1 MLYVA
6 YGSNM
11 NLEQMAFRCPKSKV
25 IGNGK
30 LKGWKLVF
38 NCHADI
44 IKGKK
49 NDEVPVVV
57 WDIDDE
63 DWKRLDMYEGY
74 PNYYVK
80 ELVDVKLDNG
90 TEEKAVVY
98 VMADNR
104 KGICPPSRGYF
115 DGIIR
120 GCIENRIDTEYLYDA
135 LEYSCERKT
144 KYNQYNARELV

>member
-11 NLEQMAFRCPKSKV
+11 NLEQMAYRCPNSKV
-25 IGNGK
+25 VGNGK
-30 LKGWKLVF
+30 LTGWKLVF

-49 NDEVPVVV
+49 HDKVPVVV
-57 WDIDDE
+57 WDIDDN
-63 DWKRLDMYEGY
+63 DWDRLDMYEGY

-80 ELVDVKLDNG
+80 EFVDVKLDNG
-90 TEEKAVVY
+90 TTEEAIVY
-98 VMADNR
+98 VMANNR
-104 KGICPPSRGYF
+104 KGICPPARSYF

-120 GCIENRIDTEYLYDA
+120 GCVENRIDVEYLYDA
-135 LEYSCERKT
+135 LEYSCMHET
-144 KYNQYNARELV
+144 EYNQYKIKESI